1 MSTKSFDFFNS
12 VHAEKKPLQRRQTS
26 QKTESEGNNIAEGT
40 VAASRTKQNCCSLQP
55 NHQFRLTRRLQ
66 SAVTLPHL
74 QHYPRPLHSS
84 SLLGMVKVA
93 AMVALSITL
102 SSAAFLPAISSAWA
116 AEDGQ
121 YNSGSENGSGNG
133 GARGVAKSLGW
144 VAIGAGLIANVPF
157 IAYVRVRKIS
167 VASLGGGHEI
177 TRGLAIRH
185 PTMLNL
191 HMAINAVGFL
201 AGIAHG
207 ILLIRGLD
215 AISLALAITMT
226 VLVASGIVLRFT
238 PLKNGNGN
246 TKNFARIFH
255 TQLVLSG
262 LLVLLVILHLV
273 SVGVFE

>member
-1 MSTKSFDFFNS
+1 MSTKSFDFNS
-12 VHAEKKPLQRRQTS
+12 VYAEKKPFQRQTS
-26 QKTESEGNNIAEGT
+26 QKTGSEENNIVEGT
-40 VAASRTKQNCCSLQP
+40 VAASRTKTNCNLQP
-55 NHQFRLTRRLQ
+55 NHQFYLTRRLQ
-66 SAVTLPHL
+66 SAITLPHL
-74 QHYPRPLHSS
+74 QHHPKPLHPR

-93 AMVALSITL
+93 ALVALSITL
-102 SSAAFLPAISSAWA
+102 SNAALLPAISSAWA
-116 AEDGQ
+116 EDGQ
-121 YNSGSENGSGNG
+121 DNSGRGNGSGN

-177 TRGLAIRH
+177 TRGLATRH

-226 VLVASGIVLRFT
+226 VLVASGIVLRFI

-246 TKNFARIFH
+246 TKNFARVFH
-255 TQLVLSG
+255 TQLILSG